1 MQLLPADSSLVQVH
15 TSRYPF
21 PSYALPRDLYPC
33 DTFAVPSSVDFKYS
47 GLVPILLRAQSVNKL
62 IILRKLCR
70 TLISQLFD
78 SRKPRMKIVNFRLK
92 IQDRLFEIFTL
103 TRQKMDSRKA
113 LVRFECCKCI
123 TTSMVGRSSSFGY

>member
-1 MQLLPADSSLVQVH
+1 MQLLPADSSLVQAVH

-47 GLVPILLRAQSVNKL
+47 GLVPILLRAQSVNKIIL
-62 IILRKLCR
+62 ILRKLCR

-78 SRKPRMKIVNFRLK
+78 SRKQRMKIVNFQLK
-92 IQDRLFEIFTL
+92 IQDWLFDNSGQVSFRVECATL
-103 TRQKMDSRKA
+103 EKLR
-113 LVRFECCKCI
+113 
-123 TTSMVGRSSSFGY
+123 